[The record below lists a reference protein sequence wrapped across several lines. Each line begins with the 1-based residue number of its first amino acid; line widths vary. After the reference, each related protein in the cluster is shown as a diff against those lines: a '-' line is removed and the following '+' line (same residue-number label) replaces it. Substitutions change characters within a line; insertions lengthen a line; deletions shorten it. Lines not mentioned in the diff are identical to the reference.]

1 MNDDR
6 RVSVVVTG
14 LLRDPELFAR
24 SLDQFTSMRQIEE
37 IILSTWEKEA
47 SDQSLLLSEYAH
59 RHGLIVAAVPEP
71 AEWSGNLLSQM
82 VSLYVL
88 SLIHI

>member
-14 LLRDPELFAR
+14 MLRDPELFSR

-71 AEWSGNLLSQM
+71 AES
-82 VSLYVL
+82 VSYTHLTL
-88 SLIHI
+88 PTKA